1 MRYAIVEDGIVKN
14 VVVSTRPLSGA
25 WHAIPIGCLVDIGD
39 TFDGSLFRSP
49 AGEIRLTAEAQV
61 MLAQLSDFE
70 TAYMEGVQNA

>member
-1 MRYAIVEDGIVKN
+1 MRYAIVENGIVTN
-14 VVVSTRPLSGA
+14 IAVSNRPLAGT
-25 WHAIPIGCLVDIGD
+25 WHAIPTGCPVDIGD

-49 AGEIRLTAEAQV
+49 DGEIRLTAEARV